1 MRKTE
6 SYSLKNASV
15 LFKLAA
21 TAAILA
27 SVALLAWSWYVS
39 LSVLKFNRPS
49 EMCRL
54 LGDDL
59 WALAH
64 YKKGL
69 FSVLLFFQ
77 SVAYG
82 GLYLTTRALFARTSL
97 RRRMKKLIQMAATA
111 LLVVNLLTWFTA
123 PFFRFAQTIAGYV
136 GLASA
141 VAMIGLTLPPLFQLW
156 FYKRW
161 NNSRTTRVIIVGG
174 GFAGIYTALG
184 LDKALGY
191 HKNLDI

>member
-1 MRKTE
+1 MSAPLRKTD
-6 SYSLKNASV
+6 SYSLKNAS
-15 LFKLAA
+15 LGFKLAA

-69 FSVLLFFQ
+69 FAVLLFFQ
-77 SVAYG
+77 CIAYG
-82 GLYLTTRALFARTSL
+82 GLYLTSRVLFARTAL
-97 RRRMKKLIQMAATA
+97 RRRMKSLLQTAATM
-111 LLVVNLLTWFTA
+111 LLVLDLVAWMTA
-123 PFFRFAQTIAGYV
+123 PYFRFAQAVAGYV

-141 VAMIGLTLPPLFQLW
+141 MA
-156 FYKRW
+156 
-161 NNSRTTRVIIVGG
+161 II
-174 GFAGIYTALG
+174 AL
-184 LDKALGY
+184 
-191 HKNLDI
+191 